1 MKKKF
6 IFGEPIGD
14 SLGFSVNDLVWN
26 PVLTSVFYS
35 VGELV
40 RDSVYDL
47 VARPNQPPQ
56 RWRIRL

>member
-1 MKKKF
+1 
-6 IFGEPIGD
+6 
-14 SLGFSVNDLVWN
+14 
-26 PVLTSVFYS
+26 VFYS

-47 VARPNQPPQ
+47 VARPNQPE

>member
-6 IFGEPIGD
+6 IFGEPVGD
-14 SLGFSVNDLVWN
+14 SLGFSVNVLVWN

-47 VARPNQPPQ
+47 VARPNQSE

>member
-1 MKKKF
+1 MKKKI
-6 IFGEPIGD
+6 IFGEPVGD

-47 VARPNQPPQ
+47 VARPNQPE
-56 RWRIRL
+56 RWRIEL